1 MCTFPKETILVARH
15 IPPRLDASVSG
26 RNQWI
31 RKALSAHVDGVPQ
44 RVAFLRDVSLSRR
57 NQTLWCL
64 SAPLGNGVALQK
76 AFQMDVYVSQR
87 N

>member
-1 MCTFPKETILVARH
+1 MCDFPRETILVARQ
-15 IPPRLDASVSG
+15 IPSRLDASVSG

-44 RVAFLRDVSLSRR
+44 RVAFLRDVSLSSR

-64 SAPLGNGVALQK
+64 SAPLGNGVALHRAIQI
-76 AFQMDVYVSQR
+76 DV
-87 N
+87 